1 MMTLEIVDAHH
12 HFWNLDKNYYPWLT
26 DREENHFFWVIT
38 QI

>member
-1 MMTLEIVDAHH
+1 MMTIEIVDAHH
-12 HFWNLDKNYYPWLT
+12 HFWNIDKNYYPWLK